1 MPATPVSVVQL
12 STGHIGGAGL
22 AARRLHEQLA
32 VNGIVSEFYCI
43 QRENYKSSHNE
54 FSIQRKSSAKI
65 LSKIAIYLNE
75 KLTSRT
81 HFSVFSTNAT
91 SLNFFRKLSLQ
102 KKRVLHFHN
111 WQNLISQRN
120 LIKLIK
126 DGYPIVITIHD
137 ERITTGG
144 CHYRLDCKKNLGG
157 CQSCPRTSKLL
168 NYRIKQNRLHF
179 LRINLAEYP
188 NFRIISPSEWLQ
200 NCAKTSLTIGS
211 DQIINILNPL
221 GPNWNPEKYSFSL
234 KSQNAAKIKI
244 GIATMSD
251 SFVKYG
257 DLLQELISDSEFQR
271 DYEILYLRDFNDSE
285 NKLSNFWQEID
296 ILLSLSRADNSP
308 NSILE
313 ARSLQIPILSSNIG
327 GIPELLGEFDVALD
341 DKDHTVDLI
350 LKNISQ
356 LTMNLRQTQISEPIQ
371 HNKSTLSFEKIY
383 ELVLKNTN

>member
-1 MPATPVSVVQL
+1 
-12 STGHIGGAGL
+12 
-22 AARRLHEQLA
+22 
-32 VNGIVSEFYCI
+32 
-43 QRENYKSSHNE
+43 
-54 FSIQRKSSAKI
+54 
-65 LSKIAIYLNE
+65 
-75 KLTSRT
+75 
-81 HFSVFSTNAT
+81 
-91 SLNFFRKLSLQ
+91 
-102 KKRVLHFHN
+102 
-111 WQNLISQRN
+111 
-120 LIKLIK
+120 
-126 DGYPIVITIHD
+126 
-137 ERITTGG
+137 
-144 CHYRLDCKKNLGG
+144 
-157 CQSCPRTSKLL
+157 
-168 NYRIKQNRLHF
+168 LHF